1 MVRAIAS
8 IPGFEGQNLALKN
21 SLIIRQRSANTHIHY
36 SHQLA
41 SMCLYFNCLPCEL
54 NQAQIDEYLVYILG
68 RTQGKSVTVYKQVVF
83 ALKYYFRNVVRLPVP
98 ILPEVIQRYG
108 LPVVLSKEEC
118 KRLFS
123 APTYLKHR
131 IVLSLI
137 YSAGLRI
144 SEAVKLKISDIDFD
158 RFTLMVRD
166 GKGMKDRCLPLSKVI
181 AIGLVKYMAE
191 FKPQNWL
198 LNSNKIGNPYSRR
211 SIQSVMQQAIT
222 KAAIDKP
229 KASVHTL
236 RHSFATHLLENG
248 VNIITVQALM
258 GHAKI
263 ETTLVYLQ
271 LLSRDTQSVKSPLDS
286 LYGR

>member
-1 MVRAIAS
+1 MRAIAFV
-8 IPGFEGQNLALKN
+8 PGFEGLNLALKN
-21 SLIIRQRSANTHIHY
+21 SLIIRQRSANTYIHY

-41 SMCLYFNCLPCEL
+41 SMCLYFNCLPSEL

-68 RTQGKSVTVYKQVVF
+68 RTQGKSVTVYKQIVF
-83 ALKYYFRNVVRLPVP
+83 GLKYYFRNVVRLPVP

-181 AIGLVKYMAE
+181 AHGLVKYMAE
-191 FKPQNWL
+191 FKPKNWL
-198 LNSNKIGNPYSRR
+198 FNSNKIGKPYSTR
-211 SIQSVMQQAIT
+211 SIQSVMQQSIA
-222 KAAIDKP
+222 KAGIDKP
-229 KASVHTL
+229 KASVHSL

-248 VNIITVQALM
+248 VNIITVQALL

>member
-1 MVRAIAS
+1 
-8 IPGFEGQNLALKN
+8 
-21 SLIIRQRSANTHIHY
+21 
-36 SHQLA
+36 
-41 SMCLYFNCLPCEL
+41 MCLYFNCLPSEL
-54 NQAQIDEYLVYILG
+54 SQAQIDEYLVYILG

-83 ALKYYFRNVVRLPVP
+83 ALKYYFRNVVRLSVP

-108 LPVVLSKEEC
+108 LPIVLSKEEC

-198 LNSNKIGNPYSRR
+198 FNSNKIGNPYSRR

-248 VNIITVQALM
+248 TNIVTVQALM
-258 GHAKI
+258 GHSKI

-271 LLSRDTQSVKSPLDS
+271 LLSRDTQAVKSPLDS
-286 LYGR
+286 LYRR